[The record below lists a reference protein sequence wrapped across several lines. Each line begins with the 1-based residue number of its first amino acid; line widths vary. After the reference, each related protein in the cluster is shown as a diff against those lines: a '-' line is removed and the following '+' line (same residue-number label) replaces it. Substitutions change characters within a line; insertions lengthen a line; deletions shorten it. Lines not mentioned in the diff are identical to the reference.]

1 MNSSSIIF
9 AFFIAGLLSVAV
21 HDVFFGPIAYGPN
34 NALHQIA
41 KKRIESSKKVDAI
54 AFKQSMVNQ

>member
-9 AFFIAGLLSVAV
+9 AFFLAGLLSITV
-21 HDVFFGPIAYGPN
+21 HDLFFGPIVYGPN

-41 KKRIESSKKVDAI
+41 KKRIESPKQVHTI
-54 AFKQSMVNQ
+54 AL